1 MFVFSSKYDV
11 KFLGF
16 LELETAK
23 SFIWAVIQRTDYN
36 AMVGAGD
43 GGRKERGKIKVGE
56 DCHRSDKRCG
66 GMNDLGWKGG

>member
-1 MFVFSSKYDV
+1 M

-36 AMVGAGD
+36 AMVE
-43 GGRKERGKIKVGE
+43 GRKERRKIKVGE
-56 DCHRSDKRCG
+56 DCHRSDKR
-66 GMNDLGWKGG
+66 

>member
-1 MFVFSSKYDV
+1 MFVFSSRYDV

-36 AMVGAGD
+36 AMVE
-43 GGRKERGKIKVGE
+43 GRKERGKIKVGE
-56 DCHRSDKRCG
+56 DCHRSDKR
-66 GMNDLGWKGG
+66 

>member
-43 GGRKERGKIKVGE
+43 GGRKERGKTKVGE
-56 DCHRSDKRCG
+56 DCHRSDKR
-66 GMNDLGWKGG
+66 

>member
-1 MFVFSSKYDV
+1 M

-56 DCHRSDKRCG
+56 DCHRSDKR
-66 GMNDLGWKGG
+66 